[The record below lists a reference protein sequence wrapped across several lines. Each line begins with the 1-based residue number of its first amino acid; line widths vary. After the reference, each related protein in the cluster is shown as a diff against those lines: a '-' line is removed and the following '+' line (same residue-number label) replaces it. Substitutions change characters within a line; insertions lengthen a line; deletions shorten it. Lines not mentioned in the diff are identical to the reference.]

1 MSDRRTSIAE
11 VVFDLSDV
19 CDITRPPMLDGGV
32 LASDAEFV
40 YRTAE
45 NAVVL
50 CEAQALLLR
59 LYVGV
64 EGVQWCPVHRGI
76 GGESPDDPTCDRF
89 EFTASNDLAPK
100 ASRMPCDL
108 RPLFYRQ
115 EPVTEET

>member
-1 MSDRRTSIAE
+1 MNDRRTSIAE

-19 CDITRPPMLDGGV
+19 CDITRPPMLDGEV

-64 EGVQWCPVHRGI
+64 EGVQWCPVHEDLSYGRRRY
-76 GGESPDDPTCDRF
+76 EEPCDETCHAPDDRDCV
-89 EFTASNDLAPK
+89 LV
-100 ASRMPCDL
+100 
-108 RPLFYRQ
+108 PLFYRQ
-115 EPVTEET
+115 EPT

>member
-1 MSDRRTSIAE
+1 MRARCADCWYWA
-11 VVFDLSDV
+11 
-19 CDITRPPMLDGGV
+19 
-32 LASDAEFV
+32 ASVGD
-40 YRTAE
+40 
-45 NAVVL
+45 L
-50 CEAQALLLR
+50 CEACSMRPVHATE
-59 LYVGV
+59 VAV
-64 EGVQWCPVHRGI
+64 EGVRWCPVHRGI